1 MSSKSYKLSK
11 IILES
16 KNWSGANTAKTKT
29 DTLMPRLILKVK
41 FSAQIQEEAASETAL
56 QVRPSYKI
64 ARVQPS
70 GTLTKQTPY
79 VPIQPVTNN
88 EIGWRA
94 LVIILLVAAT
104 ATTGIYFARQYLS
117 APLVPLSST
126 EQVASLT
133 STIFTGII
141 KPSSEIKIT
150 ATSPAIVQE
159 ILVKVGDQITEN
171 QPLLK
176 IDDREAQNLLTQ
188 AELEKVA
195 ADQQVSQISLSITS
209 LNKQMANLRSQVS
222 SASGKLSLA
231 QRKAEQVPLRQR
243 QDSPER
249 AQAVYDQALS
259 KFQRTETLNKQ
270 GLVSAQELDEVRS
283 QLRIAEADLK
293 TARAAE
299 VASNELSNAQE
310 SQSNLQ
316 NELVKTEQKQQLV
329 DLQNQLERAQ
339 LRQKQAIQ
347 ALEIAR
353 RRTSE
358 STVKAT
364 RNGVIVEVP
373 VKEGDQIIVGTTLAK
388 LAQLDKLIVEVPV
401 SARLINSLKIDQS
414 VSIKLPTS
422 NQMVVGKI
430 ITINPLP
437 AANLN
442 HNVEI
447 EFDNSNKA
455 LLAGQGAEA
464 KFNLK

>member
-1 MSSKSYKLSK
+1 
-11 IILES
+11 
-16 KNWSGANTAKTKT
+16 
-29 DTLMPRLILKVK
+29 MPRLILRVK
-41 FSAQIQEEAASETAL
+41 FSAQAQDEINTETAL
-56 QVRPSYKI
+56 QLRPSYKI
-64 ARVQPS
+64 ARIQPQA
-70 GTLTKQTPY
+70 TLTKQTSY
-79 VPIQPVTNN
+79 APIQPVTNTQ
-88 EIGWRA
+88 IGGRA
-94 LVIILLVAAT
+94 LAIILLLAAS
-104 ATTGIYFARQYLS
+104 ATTGIYLAREYLS
-117 APLVPLSST
+117 TPLAPLSST

-133 STIFTGII
+133 STVFTGII
-141 KPSSEIKIT
+141 KPASEIKIT
-150 ATSPAIVQE
+150 ANSPAIVQE

-176 IDDREAQNLLTQ
+176 IDDRDAKNLLTQ
-188 AELEKVA
+188 AELEKVV
-195 ADQQVSQISLSITS
+195 ADQQVAQINASIIS
-209 LNKQMANLRSQVS
+209 LNKQMVNLRNQVVA
-222 SASGKLSLA
+222 ASGKLSLA

-259 KFQRTETLNKQ
+259 KFQRTETLHKQ
-270 GLVSAQELDEVRS
+270 GLVSAQELDEIRS

-293 TARAAE
+293 TAHAAE
-299 VASNELSNAQE
+299 VASSELSNAQE

-347 ALEIAR
+347 ALEIAKN
-353 RRTSE
+353 RTSE
-358 STVKAT
+358 SVVKAT
-364 RNGVIVEVP
+364 RGGVIVEVP
-373 VKEGDQIIVGTTLAK
+373 VKEGDQVIVGTTLAK

-414 VSIKLPTS
+414 VNIKLPTS
-422 NQMVVGKI
+422 DQTVVGKI

-442 HNVEI
+442 HTVEV
-447 EFDNSNKA
+447 EFDNSSKA